1 MVNGM
6 ANELLSTA
14 KAADA
19 LNVDRSTLTRMVQ
32 SGKVKPAVKGEG
44 LRGAMFFYP
53 SEIRKAKARML
64 AESAVVADGAEAVA
78 S

>member
-1 MVNGM
+1 MVDDM
-6 ANELLSTA
+6 ATELLSTA

-19 LNVDRSTLTRMVQ
+19 LSVDRSTLTRMVQ
-32 SGKVKPAVKGEG
+32 AGKVKPAVKGEG

-53 SEIRKAKARML
+53 SEIRKARARMM
-64 AESAVVADGAEAVA
+64 AEAALLQREEPA

>member
-1 MVNGM
+1 MVNRM
-6 ANELLSTA
+6 ATELISTA
-14 KAADA
+14 KAAEA
-19 LNVDRSTLTRMVQ
+19 LSVDRSTLTRMVQ
-32 SGKVKPAVKGEG
+32 AGKVKPAVKGDG

-64 AESAVVADGAEAVA
+64 AESALVAEKAEQA